1 MIVVLRQIFP
11 TVRLIIRQGYRLL
24 MGDRKG
30 SRWHDKE
37 RLKRWFSRISP
48 DRRLQLAVEFERF
61 RRGARFVEH

>member
-1 MIVVLRQIFP
+1 VTGVQTCALPIF
-11 TVRLIIRQGYRLL
+11 

-30 SRWHDKE
+30 SCWHDKE

-48 DRRLQLAVEFERF
+48 ERRLQLAVEFERF